1 MIYFLP
7 YTQLHFTISMIIRAT
22 EQDIS
27 TIQNLAKESWNSA
40 YADIL
45 EQEQIDY
52 MLDLMYS
59 ESTLKTHFENPNY
72 QYYLIEEEEVFLG
85 FMGFEFHNEPNTT
98 KLHRIYFLKEAQGKG
113 LGKKALEF
121 VKTET
126 EKSGNKRLTLT
137 VNKNNS
143 AKNFYESQ
151 GFKVYKEAIL
161 DVGNGYVMDDFLMEY
176 VLE

>member
-1 MIYFLP
+1 
-7 YTQLHFTISMIIRAT
+7 MIIKAT
-22 EQDIS
+22 EKDIS
-27 TIQNLAKESWNSA
+27 TIQNLAKESWKSA
-40 YADIL
+40 YANIL

-52 MLDLMYS
+52 MLGLMYS

-72 QYYLIEEEEVFLG
+72 QYYLIEEDEVFLG
-85 FMGFEFHNEPNTT
+85 FIGFEFHKEPYTT

-126 EKSGNKRLTLT
+126 QKSGDKRLTLT
-137 VNKNNS
+137 VNKNNN

-151 GFKVYKEAIL
+151 GFKVYDEAIF
-161 DVGNGYVMDDFLMEY
+161 DIGKGYVMDDYLMEFIIDK
-176 VLE
+176 

>member
-1 MIYFLP
+1 
-7 YTQLHFTISMIIRAT
+7 MIIKAT
-22 EQDIS
+22 EKDIP
-27 TIQNLAKESWNSA
+27 TIQNLAKESWKSA
-40 YADIL
+40 YANIL
-45 EQEQIDY
+45 EQKQLDY

-59 ESTLKTHFENPNY
+59 KETLQSHFENPDY
-72 QYYLIEEEEVFLG
+72 HYYLINEDEVFLG
-85 FMGFEFHNEPNTT
+85 FIGFECHNESETT

-126 EKSGNKRLTLT
+126 EKSGDKRLTLT

-151 GFKVYKEAIL
+151 GFKVYDEAIF
-161 DVGNGYVMDDFLMEY
+161 DIGNGYVMDDYLMEFITAK
-176 VLE
+176 

>member
-1 MIYFLP
+1 MI
-7 YTQLHFTISMIIRAT
+7 TKAT
-22 EQDIS
+22 ESDIS
-27 TIQNLAKESWNSA
+27 TIQNLAKESWQAA
-40 YADIL
+40 YANIL

-59 ESTLKTHFENPNY
+59 ESTLKTHFDNPNY
-72 QYYLIEEEEVFLG
+72 HYYLINEDEVFLG
-85 FMGFEFHNEPNTT
+85 FIGFEFHSEPETT

-126 EKSGNKRLTLT
+126 EKSGDKRLTLT
-137 VNKNNS
+137 VNKNNN

-151 GFKVYKEAIL
+151 GFKVYNEAIF
-161 DVGNGYVMDDFLMEY
+161 DIGNGYVMDDYLMEFIISK
-176 VLE
+176 

>member
-1 MIYFLP
+1 
-7 YTQLHFTISMIIRAT
+7 MIIKAT
-22 EQDIS
+22 EKDIP

-40 YADIL
+40 YANIL

-52 MLDLMYS
+52 MLGLMYS
-59 ESTLKTHFENPNY
+59 ESTLQTHFENPNY
-72 QYYLIEEEEVFLG
+72 QYYLIEEDEVFLG
-85 FMGFEFHNEPNTT
+85 FIGFEFHSEPETT

-126 EKSGNKRLTLT
+126 QKSGDKRLTLT
-137 VNKNNS
+137 VNKNNN

-151 GFKVYKEAIL
+151 GFKVYDEAIF
-161 DVGNGYVMDDFLMEY
+161 DIGKGYVMDDYLMEFIIDK
-176 VLE
+176 

>member
-1 MIYFLP
+1 
-7 YTQLHFTISMIIRAT
+7 MIIKAT
-22 EQDIS
+22 EKDIP
-27 TIQNLAKESWNSA
+27 TIQNLAKKSWNSA
-40 YADIL
+40 YANIL

-72 QYYLIEEEEVFLG
+72 QYYLINQDEVFLG
-85 FMGFEFHNEPNTT
+85 FIGFEFHSKPETT

-113 LGKKALEF
+113 LGKKTLEF

-126 EKSGNKRLTLT
+126 EKAGDKRLTLT
-137 VNKNNS
+137 VNKNNN

-151 GFKVYKEAIL
+151 GFKVYDEAIF
-161 DVGNGYVMDDFLMEY
+161 DIGNGYVMDDYLMEFNISK
-176 VLE
+176 